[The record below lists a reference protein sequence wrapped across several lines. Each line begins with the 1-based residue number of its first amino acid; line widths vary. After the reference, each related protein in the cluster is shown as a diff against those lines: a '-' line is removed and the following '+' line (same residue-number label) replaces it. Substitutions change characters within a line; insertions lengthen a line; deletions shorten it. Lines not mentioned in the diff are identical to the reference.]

1 MVVCEM
7 CKCPQANALWPWDGP
22 EEAGAGVDGSS
33 QMFAQTQTRTTRRML
48 KLAAVSSA

>member
-22 EEAGAGVDGSS
+22 EEAGAEVDGSS
-33 QMFAQTQTRTTRRML
+33 QMFAQTFTYSHTPIRPAPL
-48 KLAAVSSA
+48 GEY